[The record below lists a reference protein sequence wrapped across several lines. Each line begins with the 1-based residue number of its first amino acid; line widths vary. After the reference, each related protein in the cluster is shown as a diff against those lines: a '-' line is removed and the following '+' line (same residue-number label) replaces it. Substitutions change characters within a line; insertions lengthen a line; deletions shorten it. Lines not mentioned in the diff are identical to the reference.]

1 MTLLKNDFSLKTCY
15 KYAVQCIACFVLIFT
30 ASISDAQPLVQK
42 PARILFLLD
51 ASSSMG
57 NNWADDHSR
66 FQTAGRI
73 VNTIVDSIHKVN
85 PDVAFAI
92 RVFGNQFPAQEKN
105 CFDSRLEVEFNLGND
120 EQIKARLKYLTP
132 RGYSPIA
139 WSLQQAAEQDFK
151 EDDHYSYSI
160 ILITDG
166 GESCGGDICA
176 TVTNLLDKKISF
188 KPYILSLIDY
198 APLKL
203 EYACLGKYLTVATE
217 KDIIPAVR
225 TIINDNRKILTIKVA
240 DYHPITIAAGTPKVS
255 KVVVPTVA
263 FKQEKEEPKVVVPE
277 KVIETPKPKPVVVTP
292 KPDPVVP
299 KPKPEPVV
307 AKVDPPAPKKVVT
320 HLDLMY
326 MKTQVPRMNLLFTI
340 AEATPVLVPKL
351 TNIKINIPG
360 LEPEVPAAVISAAD
374 KKPAPTGVI
383 PESKPVVKPVVA
395 TKPVIVEPTAA
406 ITKPKVIAAKKPE
419 NKTDVNMV
427 YTSTVQDSKES
438 TVQIYFTNGR
448 GKFYRTEPKLVFTD
462 SKTKAEVK
470 NIFRNLEGGEPA
482 PIKMAPGTYDL
493 KIPGTKS
500 KATGIVIE
508 PGKNKKVYITV
519 GNGSLEFYYPSAPN
533 RPVKEYT
540 ALVSK
545 RFEPGP
551 VVKMACDTTLPFEPA
566 NYHIEIN
573 TLPQMILNVDLDFY
587 STKVMSIPEAGTVQI
602 TNLTAKGKVQFWYQH
617 GDAYEPFHEMN
628 IMGNAA
634 TQKVDF
640 LPGLYQVRYFNG
652 ARTPLSK
659 AEIIFFRVKS
669 NMTTSL
675 ELQ

>member
-1 MTLLKNDFSLKTCY
+1 MILLKNVFSPKACC
-15 KYAVQCIACFVLIFT
+15 KYLVHIVVCFVLLLTSNILM
-30 ASISDAQPLVQK
+30 AQVQK

-57 NNWADDHSR
+57 NSWSDANTR

-105 CFDSRLEVEFNLGND
+105 CYDSKLEVEFNLGND

-176 TVTNLLDKKISF
+176 TVTNLLNKKISF

-198 APLKL
+198 EPLKL
-203 EYACLGKYLTVATE
+203 EYACLGKFLSVSTE
-217 KDIIPAVR
+217 KDIKPAVS
-225 TIINDNRKILTIKVA
+225 TIINDNRKILAIKVA
-240 DYHPITIAAGTPKVS
+240 DYHPIPVTDNKTKASKVEVPAITFKTEKETPKTIE
-255 KVVVPTVA
+255 P
-263 FKQEKEEPKVVVPE
+263 EKVPE
-277 KVIETPKPKPVVVTP
+277 KIKAT
-292 KPDPVVP
+292 
-299 KPKPEPVV
+299 PKPEPVI
-307 AKVDPPAPKKVVT
+307 AKTEPVEAPKRARD
-320 HLDLMY
+320 HLDLIY
-326 MKTQVPRMNLLFTI
+326 MNTQVPRMNLLFTI
-340 AEATPVLVPKL
+340 SEAVPVEVPKL
-351 TNIKINIPG
+351 KNIKINIRG
-360 LEPEVPAAVISAAD
+360 LD
-374 KKPAPTGVI
+374 PAPTGVI
-383 PESKPVVKPVVA
+383 PETKPPAKPVNA
-395 TKPVIVEPTAA
+395 KPVIIEPTASS
-406 ITKPKVIAAKKPE
+406 ITKPKVTAPKKVE
-419 NKTDVNMV
+419 KKGDDNLI
-427 YTSTVQDSKES
+427 YTSTSENSKES
-438 TVQIYFTNGR
+438 SVQIYFTNGR
-448 GKFYRTEPKLVFTD
+448 GKFYHTEPKLVFSD

-470 NIFRNLEGGEPA
+470 DVYRNLEAGGEPA
-482 PIKMAPGTYDL
+482 PIKIDPGTYDL
-493 KIPGTKS
+493 KIPGSKS
-500 KATGIVIE
+500 KASDILIE

-519 GNGSLEFYYPSAPN
+519 SSGSLAFYYPTAPN

-551 VVKMACDTTLPFEPA
+551 VVKQACDTILPYEPA
-566 NYHIEIN
+566 SYHIEIN
-573 TLPQMILNVDLDFY
+573 TLPQMKLFVDLDFN
-587 STKVMSIPEAGTVQI
+587 SVKVMSIPEAGTVQI
-602 TNLTAKGKVQFWYQH
+602 TNLTSKGKIQFWYQN
-617 GDAYEPFHEMN
+617 GDTYEAFYEMN

-652 ARTPLSK
+652 PRTPLAK
-659 AEIIFFRVKS
+659 AEVILFRVKS
-669 NMTTSL
+669 NMTTSI